1 VTHPG
6 IASQL
11 LTAAVVAA
19 AAAAAAAAGSPP
31 KRLTHADG
39 EQTINDL
46 LAANPAGKCADVGG
60 VAKVQAC
67 GRDQV

>member
-1 VTHPG
+1 MLRYSSRHS
-6 IASQL
+6 IN
-11 LTAAVVAA
+11 AAVTAVAA

-46 LAANPAGKCADVGG
+46 LATNPAGKCADVGG
-60 VAKVQAC
+60 IAKA
-67 GRDQV
+67 RDQA